1 MVFYSK
7 VEKNISATKT
17 ETSEREESK
26 MKMKKI
32 LAMAL
37 ASAMVLSLGACGS
50 SDSGS
55 ASGTDSS
62 AASDG
67 ASESSDTA
75 STAFPGTAEED
86 TYVVDLRAEPPELNS
101 ILTTDVASG
110 DILREVM
117 VGLYKLDANDTPV
130 ADLAED
136 TQVSEDGRVYTMKLR
151 QDAKWTNGEPV
162 TAHDF
167 VFSYQTICSKEA
179 ASSYAFIVY
188 DNLLNGNEVYE
199 GTMDPSELGVKAID
213 DYTLEVTFENP
224 IPYAEHLFSFASYY
238 PMNQKA
244 YEEIGADVYGDDAD
258 KIVTNGAY
266 TISEWVHNDHITLTQ
281 NPDFYDPDRC
291 AAGTIRY
298 TMMNDAN
305 TRMNAFQGGQ
315 VDCINITADQTAQA
329 ETLGIKT
336 ENYVDNG
343 NWYIQFNTQ
352 KTDKGLDN
360 ANIRRG
366 LGMAINIE
374 SLCNDIL
381 KDGSVPATGLVPTTI
396 AGANGEKYRDAVG
409 DVVSYNAEEAKKA
422 FEQGLQETGLSAE
435 DLNLSILCDDQSQ
448 AQRTAEFYQAQWK
461 EVLGIDVEITPQ
473 PFKSRLASMDSG
485 DFDMVYAGW
494 SPDYN
499 DPMTFLDMFTTTNG
513 NNYGKYSNAQYDELI
528 ANALKESDVVARQD
542 MLAQAE
548 KIVTYDDAAIYP
560 LYFSGVT
567 YAVSDKVQNMTRT
580 GFQEFDFTDAAE

>member
-1 MVFYSK
+1 
-7 VEKNISATKT
+7 
-17 ETSEREESK
+17 

-50 SDSGS
+50 SD
-55 ASGTDSS
+55 AGTSS
-62 AASDG
+62 SDG
-67 ASESSDTA
+67 TETA
-75 STAFPGTAEED
+75 GTGFAGTPDED

-101 ILTTDVASG
+101 MLTTDVASG

-117 VGLYKLDANDTPV
+117 VGLYKLDENDTPQP
-130 ADLAED
+130 DLAE
-136 TQVSEDGRVYTMKLR
+136 TTEVSDDGRTYTMTLR
-151 QDAKWTNGEPV
+151 QDATWTNGEPV

-167 VFSYQTICSKEA
+167 VFSYQTICNKET

-199 GTMDPSELGVKAID
+199 GTMDPSELGVKALD

-224 IPYAEHLFSFASYY
+224 IPYAKHLFSFASYY
-238 PMNQKA
+238 PVNQKG
-244 YEEIGADVYGDDAD
+244 YEEIGADVYGDEAD

-266 TISEWVHNDHITLTQ
+266 TISEWTHNDHITLTK
-281 NPDFYDPDRC
+281 NEDFYDPDRC
-291 AAGTIRY
+291 AVGTIRY

-315 VDCINITADQTAQA
+315 TDCINLSADQMDQA
-329 ETLGIKT
+329 EQLGIHT
-336 ENYVDNG
+336 ESYVDNG

-366 LGMAINIE
+366 LGMAIDTQ
-374 SLCNDIL
+374 SLCDNIL
-381 KDGSVPATGLVPTTI
+381 RNGSVPATGLVPTTI
-396 AGANGEKYRDAVG
+396 AGANGEKYREAVG
-409 DVVSYNAEEAKKA
+409 DVVSYNAEEAKKY

-435 DLNLSILCDDQSQ
+435 DLNLSILCDDQTSG
-448 AQRTAEFYQAQWK
+448 QRDAEFFQAQWK

-473 PFKSRLASMDSG
+473 PFKSRLDSMDNG

-528 ANALKESDVVARQD
+528 ANAMKEGDEVARQD

-548 KIVTYDDAAIYP
+548 KIVANDDAAIFP

-567 YAVSDKVQNMTRT
+567 YAVSDKIQNMTRT
-580 GFQEFDFTDAAE
+580 GFQEFDFTDAPSSSSDSTTEEAAE

>member
-1 MVFYSK
+1 
-7 VEKNISATKT
+7 
-17 ETSEREESK
+17 

-55 ASGTDSS
+55 TSGSDSN

-67 ASESSDTA
+67 TETA
-75 STAFPGTAEED
+75 STAFPGTAEDD

-117 VGLYKLDANDTPV
+117 VGLYRLDANDTPV
-130 ADLAED
+130 PDLAE
-136 TQVSEDGRVYTMKLR
+136 TTEVSDDGCTYTMTLR
-151 QDAKWTNGEPV
+151 QDAKWSNGEPV
-162 TAHDF
+162 TANDF

-199 GTMDPSELGVKAID
+199 GTMDPSELGVKALD
-213 DYTLEVTFENP
+213 DYTLQVTFENP

-258 KIVTNGAY
+258 KIVTNGPY
-266 TISEWVHNDHITLTQ
+266 TISEWTHNDHITLTQ

-291 AAGTIRY
+291 AVGTIKY
-298 TMMNDAN
+298 LMMNDAN
-305 TRMNAFQGGQ
+305 TRMNAFQGGE
-315 VDCINITADQTAQA
+315 VDCINISGDQITQA
-329 ETLGIKT
+329 EGLGAKV
-336 ENYVDNG
+336 NSYVDNS

-352 KTDKGLDN
+352 KSDKGLDN
-360 ANIRRG
+360 ANIRLG
-366 LGMAINIE
+366 LGMAIDSQ
-374 SLCNDIL
+374 SLCDNIL

-396 AGANGEKYRDAVG
+396 AGANGEKYRDAAGDIVG
-409 DVVSYNAEEAKKA
+409 YDPDAAKEA
-422 FEQGLQETGLSAE
+422 FEKGLQETGLSAD
-435 DLNLSILCDDQSQ
+435 DLKLTFLCDDQSN
-448 AQRTAEFYQAQWK
+448 AQKTAEFFQAQWK
-461 EVLGIDVEITPQ
+461 EVLGIDVEIVPQ
-473 PFKSRLASMDSG
+473 PFKSRLDSMDSG

-513 NNYGKYSNAQYDELI
+513 NNYGKYSNTQYDELI
-528 ANALKESDVVARQD
+528 ANAMKEADVVARQD
-542 MLAQAE
+542 MLIQAE
-548 KIVTYDDAAIYP
+548 TLVTKTDAAVYP
-560 LYFSGVT
+560 IYFSAVS
-567 YAVSDKVQNMTRT
+567 YATSDKVQNMTRT
-580 GFQEFDFTDAAE
+580 GFQEFDFTDAADTATEEAAE

>member
-1 MVFYSK
+1 
-7 VEKNISATKT
+7 
-17 ETSEREESK
+17 

-50 SDSGS
+50 SGSGS
-55 ASGTDSS
+55 TSGSDSS
-62 AASDG
+62 AGSDG
-67 ASESSDTA
+67 TETA
-75 STAFPGTAEED
+75 STAFAGTADED

-117 VGLYKLDANDTPV
+117 VGLYRLDANDTPV
-130 ADLAED
+130 PDLAE
-136 TQVSEDGRVYTMKLR
+136 TTEVSDDGCTYTMTLR
-151 QDAKWTNGEPV
+151 QDAKWSNGEPV
-162 TAHDF
+162 TANDF

-199 GTMDPSELGVKAID
+199 GTMDPSELGVKALD
-213 DYTLEVTFENP
+213 DYTLQVTFENP
-224 IPYAEHLFSFASYY
+224 IPYAKHLFSFASYY

-258 KIVTNGAY
+258 KIVTNGPY
-266 TISEWVHNDHITLTQ
+266 TISEWTHNDHITLTQ

-291 AAGTIRY
+291 AVGTIKY
-298 TMMNDAN
+298 LMMNDAN
-305 TRMNAFQGGQ
+305 TRMNAFQGGE
-315 VDCINITADQTAQA
+315 VDCINISGDQITQA
-329 ETLGIKT
+329 EGLGAKV
-336 ENYVDNG
+336 NSYVDNS

-352 KTDKGLDN
+352 KSDKGLDN
-360 ANIRRG
+360 ANIRLG
-366 LGMAINIE
+366 LGMAIDSQ
-374 SLCNDIL
+374 SLCDNIL

-396 AGANGEKYRDAVG
+396 AGANGEKYRDAAGDIVG
-409 DVVSYNAEEAKKA
+409 YDPDAAKEA
-422 FEQGLQETGLSAE
+422 FEKGLQETGLSAD
-435 DLNLSILCDDQSQ
+435 DLKLTFLCDDQSN
-448 AQRTAEFYQAQWK
+448 AQKTAEFFQAQWK
-461 EVLGIDVEITPQ
+461 EVLGIDVEIVPQ

-513 NNYGKYSNAQYDELI
+513 NNYGKYSNTQYDELI
-528 ANALKESDVVARQD
+528 ANAMKEADVVARQD
-542 MLAQAE
+542 MLIQAE
-548 KIVTYDDAAIYP
+548 TLVTKTDAAVYP
-560 LYFSGVT
+560 IYFSAVS
-567 YAVSDKVQNMTRT
+567 YATSDKVQNMTRT
-580 GFQEFDFTDAAE
+580 GFQEFDFTDAADTATEEAAE

>member
-1 MVFYSK
+1 
-7 VEKNISATKT
+7 
-17 ETSEREESK
+17 

-55 ASGTDSS
+55 TSGSDSS

-67 ASESSDTA
+67 TEAASS
-75 STAFPGTAEED
+75 AFPGTAEDD

-117 VGLYKLDANDTPV
+117 VGLYKLDENDTPQP
-130 ADLAED
+130 DLAE
-136 TQVSEDGRVYTMKLR
+136 TTEVSDDGRTYTMTLR

-199 GTMDPSELGVKAID
+199 GTMDPSELGVKALD

-238 PMNQKA
+238 PVNQKA
-244 YEEIGADVYGDDAD
+244 YEEIGADVYGDDVD

-266 TISEWVHNDHITLTQ
+266 TISEWTHNDHITLTK
-281 NPDFYDPDRC
+281 NEDFYDPDRC
-291 AAGTIRY
+291 AVGTIRY

-315 VDCINITADQTAQA
+315 VDCINLNADQMDQA
-329 ETLGIKT
+329 EQLGIKT
-336 ENYVDNG
+336 ESYVDNG

-366 LGMAINIE
+366 LGMAINTQ
-374 SLCNDIL
+374 SLCDDIL
-381 KDGSVPATGLVPTTI
+381 RNGSVPATGLVPTTI

-409 DVVSYNAEEAKKA
+409 DVVSYNAEEAKKY

-435 DLNLSILCDDQSQ
+435 DLKLSILCDDQTNG
-448 AQRTAEFYQAQWK
+448 QRDAEFFQAQWK

-473 PFKSRLASMDSG
+473 PFKSRIDSMKHG

-513 NNYGKYSNAQYDELI
+513 NNYGKYSNAEYDSLV
-528 ANALKESDVVARQD
+528 ASALVEGDAVARQD

-548 KIVTYDDAAIYP
+548 KIVTNDDAAIFP

-567 YAVSDKVQNMTRT
+567 YAVSDKIDNMTRT
-580 GFQEFDFTDAAE
+580 GFQEFDFTDAK

>member
-1 MVFYSK
+1 
-7 VEKNISATKT
+7 
-17 ETSEREESK
+17 

-55 ASGTDSS
+55 TSGSDSS

-67 ASESSDTA
+67 TEAASS
-75 STAFPGTAEED
+75 AFPGTAEDD

-117 VGLYKLDANDTPV
+117 VGLYKLDENDTPQP
-130 ADLAED
+130 DLAE
-136 TQVSEDGRVYTMKLR
+136 TTEVSDDGRTYTMTLR

-199 GTMDPSELGVKAID
+199 GTMDPSELGVKALD

-224 IPYAEHLFSFASYY
+224 IPYAKHLFSFASYY
-238 PMNQKA
+238 PVNQKA

-266 TISEWVHNDHITLTQ
+266 TISEWTHNDHITLTK

-291 AAGTIRY
+291 AVGSVKF

-315 VDCINITADQTAQA
+315 VDCINLNADQMDQA
-329 ETLGIKT
+329 EQLGIKT
-336 ENYVDNG
+336 ESYVDNG

-366 LGMAINIE
+366 LGMAINTQ
-374 SLCNDIL
+374 SLCDDIL
-381 KDGSVPATGLVPTTI
+381 RNGSVPATGLVPTTI

-409 DVVSYNAEEAKKA
+409 DVVSYNAEEAKA
-422 FEQGLQETGLSAE
+422 SFEKGLQETGLKAE
-435 DLNLSILCDDQSQ
+435 DLKLSILCDDQSSG
-448 AQRTAEFYQAQWK
+448 QRDAEFFQAQWK

-513 NNYGKYSNAQYDELI
+513 NNYGKYSNAEYDSLV
-528 ANALKESDVVARQD
+528 ASALVEGDAVARQD

-548 KIVTYDDAAIYP
+548 KIVTNDDAAIFP

-567 YAVSDKVQNMTRT
+567 YAVSDKIDNMTRT
-580 GFQEFDFTDAAE
+580 GFQEFDFTDAK

>member
-1 MVFYSK
+1 
-7 VEKNISATKT
+7 
-17 ETSEREESK
+17 
-26 MKMKKI
+26 MKKKL
-32 LAMAL
+32 LAAVL
-37 ASAMVLSLGACGS
+37 AGAMVLSLGACGS
-50 SDSGS
+50 SNSGSDGNASSTGS
-55 ASGTDSS
+55 ASNASSSSS
-62 AASDG
+62 ADANTGNSG
-67 ASESSDTA
+67 FA
-75 STAFPGTAEED
+75 GTPEAD
-86 TYVVDLRAEPPELNS
+86 MYTIDLRTEPDEMNS
-101 ILTTDVASG
+101 VLTTDVPSS
-110 DILREVM
+110 DLLRMTM
-117 VGLYKLDANDTPV
+117 VSLYRLDANDEPV
-130 ADLAED
+130 ADLAET
-136 TQVSEDGRVYTMKLR
+136 TQVSEDGRTYTMTLR

-224 IPYAEHLFSFASYY
+224 IPYAEHLFSFSSYY

-281 NPDFYDPDRC
+281 NPDFYDSDRC

-366 LGMAINIE
+366 LGMAINTE